1 MTTRYDQLLEHTI
14 VVCDT
19 GDVDAIAKIK
29 PQDATTNPSLITK
42 AAQQPQYAKLIE
54 SAVESSG
61 GDLTLAMDQVS
72 VNFGAEIIKYIP
84 GYVSTE
90 VDARLSF
97 DTAAT
102 LEKARKLI
110 GMYKDKGIDKSRIL
124 IKIAATWEGIQAAKV
139 LELEGI
145 TCNLTLIFSLAQAI
159 ACAEAGATLISP
171 FVGRIMDFYKAEEIK
186 NDPNFKGYEPSS
198 DPGVISVTEIYHYYK
213 KHGYNTIVMGAS
225 FRNVDEIIELVGCD
239 RLTIAPGLIEELKKP
254 SKQVIGKKLDAN
266 KSIDMNIDKIDVD
279 EKSFRMMNCMNAMA
293 TQKLAE
299 GIRGFSAAIVEL
311 ETIIKAKIAAKA

>member
-1 MTTRYDQLLEHTI
+1 MFSVVYFILLMRVLMFRY
-14 VVCDT
+14 
-19 GDVDAIAKIK
+19 
-29 PQDATTNPSLITK
+29 
-42 AAQQPQYAKLIE
+42 
-54 SAVESSG
+54 
-61 GDLTLAMDQVS
+61 LAMSLLIVISIHFSLNSFGSYPLFISLFFFLQDQVS